1 MISEE
6 DYKLMKQLVSDYEN
20 GVKVDTKSPY
30 ITTFSVN
37 INKEYNPD
45 FGR

>member
-20 GVKVDTKSPY
+20 GVKVDTDLY
-30 ITTFSVN
+30 Q
-37 INKEYNPD
+37 
-45 FGR
+45 R